1 MRKSADLT
9 KREEEMQSGVTSLS
23 ARTPQQ
29 SAEAAA
35 PSSGAQK
42 AAAENLPVQLIMTLA
57 LDFSMAGSE
66 GLDKREKFKR
76 DVAQDLASASGLPA
90 ANFRIKDVSN
100 IQNNGRIPLD
110 TSIILDMQVMPDPL
124 APGTHLLAVK
134 DLAEQAADPSSMLR
148 SGKITS
154 HATGVEVIPPTRQA
168 IEVEVIPPSIEVEV
182 IPPAIEVEV
191 IPSASRNPSCA
202 REQPLCGCGCGYGCG
217 CGCGVGVGVGVG
229 VGEYLKGK
237 HVEFFPPKFH

>member
-23 ARTPQQ
+23 ACTLPQP
-29 SAEAAA
+29 AEAAA
-35 PSSGAQK
+35 PSSGAEK
-42 AAAENLPVQLIMTLA
+42 AAAENLPVQLIMTLG

-66 GLDKREKFKR
+66 GSDKREKFKR

-90 ANFRIKDVSN
+90 ANFRIKDVSK
-100 IQNNGRIPLD
+100 LD

-124 APGTHLLAVK
+124 APGTHLLAVR
-134 DLAEQAADPSSMLR
+134 DLAEPSSTLR

-168 IEVEVIPPSIEVEV
+168 IEVEVIPPAIEVEV
-182 IPPAIEVEV
+182 MPPAIEVEV
-191 IPSASRNPSCA
+191 IPHASKNPSCSK
-202 REQPLCGCGCGYGCG
+202 EPPLCGCGCGCG
-217 CGCGVGVGVGVG
+217 CVF
-229 VGEYLKGK
+229 KGK
-237 HVEFFPPKFH
+237 PC

>member
-66 GLDKREKFKR
+66 ELDKREKFKR

-90 ANFRIKDVSN
+90 ANFRIKDVSP
-100 IQNNGRIPLD
+100 G
-110 TSIILDMQVMPDPL
+110 SIIVDVQVMPDPS

-134 DLAEQAADPSSMLR
+134 DLAEQAADPSSTLR

-154 HATGVEVIPPTRQA
+154 HATGVEVIPPTPQA
-168 IEVEVIPPSIEVEV
+168 FQVEVLTPT
-182 IPPAIEVEV
+182 
-191 IPSASRNPSCA
+191 SRNHN
-202 REQPLCGCGCGYGCG
+202 
-217 CGCGVGVGVGVG
+217 VG
-229 VGEYLKGK
+229 
-237 HVEFFPPKFH
+237 